1 MCHLTG
7 LVITSV
13 CQAINILLLK
23 YFLFLL
29 TYHKKIMGFKVC
41 CKRRLFISHTL
52 PAVFFFFNHD
62 CSLFVWLTILWFWV
76 IGRFVRIC
84 SKCTKTPRAIRN
96 KYNTFLY
103 LYKYSVILWYFIS
116 LWADDTDSVLL
127 LIIIISYFTD

>member
-29 TYHKKIMGFKVC
+29 TYHKKDNGLQSVLQETTVHF
-41 CKRRLFISHTL
+41 SH
-52 PAVFFFFNHD
+52 PASSFFFFNHD

-84 SKCTKTPRAIRN
+84 SKCTKTPRAIHN

-116 LWADDTDSVLL
+116 SWADDTDSVLL

>member
-41 CKRRLFISHTL
+41 CKRRLFISH
-52 PAVFFFFNHD
+52 PASSFFFFNHD

-84 SKCTKTPRAIRN
+84 SKCTKTPRAIHN

>member
-52 PAVFFFFNHD
+52 PAVFFFLTMTVLYLYGWRYSDFELLVDLLEYVQNVQKPQE
-62 CSLFVWLTILWFWV
+62 LFI
-76 IGRFVRIC
+76 I
-84 SKCTKTPRAIRN
+84 
-96 KYNTFLY
+96 NTFLY